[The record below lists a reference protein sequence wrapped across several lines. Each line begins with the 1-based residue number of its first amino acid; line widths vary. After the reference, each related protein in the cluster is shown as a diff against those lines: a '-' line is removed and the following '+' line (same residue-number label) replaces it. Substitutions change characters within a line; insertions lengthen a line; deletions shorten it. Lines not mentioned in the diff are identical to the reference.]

1 MLSIALLVVSL
12 AVADA
17 LNPVTIAV
25 ALYLATGN
33 HSRVVL
39 FLAGVFGV
47 YLLGGAALLLG
58 PGQLLGTAVSSSS
71 TPALH
76 TASLVIGATLVIAA
90 LVIMRRGH
98 TESLTARV
106 TRLSPRS
113 ALMLGII
120 VTAIDLPTAF
130 PYFAA
135 IAALANSSV
144 PIAGQVALLA
154 GFDLI
159 YVLPLIIIA
168 VLPVLAGR
176 RWQAIARRVRLA
188 LDRFAPRL
196 VGGLTALMGGA
207 LIVSGAGGLLS

>member
-33 HSRVVL
+33 RSRVVL

-76 TASLVIGATLVIAA
+76 T
-90 LVIMRRGH
+90 
-98 TESLTARV
+98 
-106 TRLSPRS
+106 
-113 ALMLGII
+113 
-120 VTAIDLPTAF
+120 
-130 PYFAA
+130 
-135 IAALANSSV
+135 
-144 PIAGQVALLA
+144 
-154 GFDLI
+154 
-159 YVLPLIIIA
+159 
-168 VLPVLAGR
+168 R
-176 RWQAIARRVRLA
+176 RWSS
-188 LDRFAPRL
+188 APRW
-196 VGGLTALMGGA
+196 
-207 LIVSGAGGLLS
+207 